1 MASGEF
7 GGGGSVVARLH
18 VEGLKSESNST
29 VGKRHFHEIVDDVD
43 DDDKFKIEI
52 KLPADNGDKDAF
64 LRAIG
69 AALSGPPHA
78 NDRITVELPIEED
91 SEDENFPQIKIS
103 WKSKR

>member
-29 VGKRHFHEIVDDVD
+29 VGKRHFHEIVDDAD
-43 DDDKFKIEI
+43 DDTKFKIEI
-52 KLPADNGDKDAF
+52 KLPDNNDDKNDF
-64 LRAIG
+64 IRKLQN
-69 AALSGPPHA
+69 AANAAG
-78 NDRITVELPIEED
+78 NTKRITLELPIEED
-91 SEDENFPQIKIS
+91 NEDVNFPQVRVS